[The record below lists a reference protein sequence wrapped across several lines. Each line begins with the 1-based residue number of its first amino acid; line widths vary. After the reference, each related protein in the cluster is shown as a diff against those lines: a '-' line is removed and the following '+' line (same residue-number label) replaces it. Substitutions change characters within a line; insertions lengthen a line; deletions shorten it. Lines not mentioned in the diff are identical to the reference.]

1 MQNGYQKSDR
11 PPFTMFRVCK
21 LYEFANLIPG
31 LSRIFK
37 KIILKRLKTCENVEI
52 RAGFKC
58 LYGKIIAKNA
68 SLTDTFFIDY
78 APITIGEN
86 TAFSYENMVITSTH
100 DYLSDSSL
108 DIMVKPVTIGKNC
121 WITSRCIIL
130 PGVNIGDNV
139 VIGAGS
145 VVTGDIPSN
154 CFAAGN
160 PCRFIKKI
168 EKEIKWT
175 T

>member
-1 MQNGYQKSDR
+1 MNNNEQKIKKTR
-11 PPFTMFRVCK
+11 FPMLRLCR
-21 LYEFANLIPG
+21 LYELADLVPG
-31 LSRIFK
+31 LGRVLK
-37 KIILKRLKTCENVEI
+37 MIINGKLKSCENVQI
-52 RAGFKC
+52 RSGFKC
-58 LYGKIIAKNA
+58 LYGKIVAKNV

-100 DYLSDSSL
+100 DYLNGNPI
-108 DIMVKPVTIGKNC
+108 DITIKPVTIGKNC

-130 PGVNIGDNV
+130 PGANIGDNV

-145 VVTGDIPSN
+145 VVTGDIPAN

-160 PCRFIKKI
+160 PCKFIKTLD
-168 EKEIKWT
+168 KEIKWSE
-175 T
+175 